1 MEDHKGKD
9 MRKAVRESYGKIA
22 KGNNVDRGCCGG
34 ASRDTDKVSNSVG
47 YSSEDILNSP
57 KGANI
62 GLVCGNPQPIAEIK
76 GGETV
81 VDLGSGAGF
90 DSFLA
95 EKQVGPRGQ
104 VIGVDGSLF
113 S

>member
-9 MRKAVRESYGKIA
+9 MRKAVRQSYGKIA
-22 KGNNVDRGCCGG
+22 KGNNDDRGCCGG